1 MALRHVFCVVDFMS
15 DEIAGNDHLPVLVVR
30 LPPKAPSRRA
40 SPDRPGPRQASEKQN
55 E

>member
-15 DEIAGNDHLPVLVVR
+15 DEIAGNDHLPVLVIR
-30 LPPKAPSRRA
+30 LPPKEPSRRA
-40 SPDRPGPRQASEKQN
+40 SPDCPGTRQSSEKQN

>member
-1 MALRHVFCVVDFMS
+1 MALLHALCVVDFMS
-15 DEIAGNDHLPVLVVR
+15 DEIAGNAHLPVLVVR